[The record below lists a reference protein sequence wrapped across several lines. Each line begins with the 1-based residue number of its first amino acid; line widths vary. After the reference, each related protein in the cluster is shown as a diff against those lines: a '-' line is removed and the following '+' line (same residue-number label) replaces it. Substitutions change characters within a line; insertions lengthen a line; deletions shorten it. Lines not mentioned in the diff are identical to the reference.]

1 MDTAR
6 EDLACGLG
14 KELRKLAYDGVDP
27 KKLYGVD
34 LSQGL
39 IDAGF
44 DLFMNRKGKEGR

>member
-14 KELRKLAYDGVDP
+14 KELR
-27 KKLYGVD
+27 LYGVD